1 MSGNAAGYSTSFT
14 VDHTPADAFAAI
26 LSPRA
31 WWGKDIEGNTDVL
44 GEEWSYRYKDIHYS
58 LHRTVELVPGQKVV
72 WHVTDGTL
80 NFVKDRTEWTGTDL
94 IFDISE
100 KDGKT
105 EVRFTH
111 RGLVPS
117 VECYDTCSDVWGG
130 LIKGSLRQLIETGTG
145 NPDDVE

>member
-1 MSGNAAGYSTSFT
+1 MSGNTTGYTTSFK
-14 VDHTPADAFAAI
+14 VDHTPTEAFAAI
-26 LSPRA
+26 INPRA
-31 WWGKDIEGNTDVL
+31 WWGQNIEGNTDAL

-72 WHVTDGTL
+72 WHVVEGTL
-80 NFVKDRTEWTGTDL
+80 NFVKDKTEWTGTDL
-94 IFDISE
+94 IFDIAE
-100 KDGKT
+100 RNGKT

-111 RGLVPS
+111 RGLVPT

-130 LIKGSLRQLIETGTG
+130 LITGSLRQLIETGKG

>member
-1 MSGNAAGYSTSFT
+1 M
-14 VDHTPADAFAAI
+14 
-26 LSPRA
+26 
-31 WWGKDIEGNTDVL
+31 
-44 GEEWSYRYKDIHYS
+44 
-58 LHRTVELVPGQKVV
+58 V

>member
-1 MSGNAAGYSTSFT
+1 MSGNTAGYTTSFT
-14 VDHTPADAFAAI
+14 VDHTPIEAFAAI
-26 LSPRA
+26 INPRA
-31 WWGKDIEGNTDVL
+31 WWGQNIEGNTDAL

-72 WHVTDGTL
+72 WHVVEGTL
-80 NFVKDRTEWTGTDL
+80 NFVKDKTEWTGTDL
-94 IFDISE
+94 IFDIAE
-100 KDGKT
+100 RDGKT

-111 RGLVPS
+111 RGLVPT

-130 LIKGSLRQLIETGTG
+130 LITGSLRQLIETGKG